1 MLSKPTPAEI
11 AKMLDHSMLQPWL
24 TEDDI
29 RRGCAVAIKYNTAA
43 VCARPGDMKLVV
55 SLLKGSGVK
64 PCTVIGFPHG
74 AHLTAVKVY
83 EAEQAVLDGCE
94 ELDMVINIGRM
105 KAGDYDY
112 VESDIR
118 AVAEAAHRGG
128 AILKVIIE
136 TCYLTDEEKTKAC
149 QLAESAGET
158 ATVLDIAENPKNFS
172 FVEVNAEQVARTLAD
187 ADLAVINSNYA
198 LLAGKEVVGTPVAYE
213 SPDVAYPNVVA
224 VREGDDREALKTL
237 VEVLQSDE
245 MVQWILEKYNG
256 AVVPIK

>member
-1 MLSKPTPAEI
+1 MPTKPTPAEI

-24 TEDDI
+24 TEEDI

-55 SLLKGSGVK
+55 SLLKGSDVK

-149 QLAESAGET
+149 QLAESAGADFVKT
-158 ATVLDIAENPKNFS
+158 STGYGSHGATPED
-172 FVEVNAEQVARTLAD
+172 VALMRAAVSDRVKVKAAGGMRTLD
-187 ADLAVINSNYA
+187 AIL
-198 LLAGKEVVGTPVAYE
+198 
-213 SPDVAYPNVVA
+213 A
-224 VREGDDREALKTL
+224 VREAGADRCGVSATEAIMKEAAERL
-237 VEVLQSDE
+237 
-245 MVQWILEKYNG
+245 
-256 AVVPIK
+256 

>member
-29 RRGCAVAIKYNTAA
+29 RRGCAVAVKYNTAA

-83 EAEQAVLDGCE
+83 EAEQALLDGCE

-149 QLAESAGET
+149 QLAERAGADFVKT
-158 ATVLDIAENPKNFS
+158 STGYGSHGATPED
-172 FVEVNAEQVARTLAD
+172 VALMRAAVSDRVKVKAAGGMRTLD
-187 ADLAVINSNYA
+187 AIL
-198 LLAGKEVVGTPVAYE
+198 
-213 SPDVAYPNVVA
+213 A
-224 VREGDDREALKTL
+224 VREAGADRCGVSATEAIMKEAAERL
-237 VEVLQSDE
+237 
-245 MVQWILEKYNG
+245 
-256 AVVPIK
+256 